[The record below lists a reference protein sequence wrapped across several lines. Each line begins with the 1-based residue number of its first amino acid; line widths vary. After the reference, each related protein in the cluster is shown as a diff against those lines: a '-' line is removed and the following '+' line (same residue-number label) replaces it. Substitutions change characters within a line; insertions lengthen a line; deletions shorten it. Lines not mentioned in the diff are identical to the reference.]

1 MKRILVTG
9 ACGSIG
15 KALVFRLL
23 NDGNKVCAFDNNE
36 DGLFHLSKEINL
48 CKSGSK
54 LKVFVGDIRDLSRLE
69 QAMEGV
75 EEVYHCA
82 ALKHVELS
90 EYNPFEALKANVN
103 GTNNIIEAAIKC
115 NVKKVLVTSSDKA
128 VNPSSTMGTTKL
140 LAEKLTISANNFSGS
155 NDIRFGCVRFGNV
168 WNTNGSVGPIFKNQI
183 LSDNDITLTDASMTR
198 FFVSKDDA
206 VSLCIDSCNSLIGG
220 EIFIS
225 DMGATSIGLIAEEFK
240 TYNSKINILQTG
252 SKAGEKLYEELFTDV
267 ESTRTFKYLNMY
279 VILPDSLEKNS
290 QKYIDLQKFYSN
302 ENPIGVALRSDSDI
316 AEKVNVKDLVSGL
329 MNES

>member
-15 KALVFRLL
+15 KALVVKLL

-36 DGLFHLSKEINL
+36 DGLFHLSKQINL
-48 CKSGSK
+48 NDDISK
-54 LKVFVGDIRDLSRLE
+54 LKVFVGDIRDLNRLE

-90 EYNPFEALKANVN
+90 EYNPFEALKTNVI
-103 GTNNIIEAAIKC
+103 GTNNIIDAAIKS
-115 NVKKVLVTSSDKA
+115 NVNKVLVTSSDKA

-140 LAEKLTISANNFSGS
+140 LAEKLTISANNYTGS
-155 NDIRFGCVRFGNV
+155 NDVRFGCVRFGNV
-168 WNTNGSVGPIFKNQI
+168 WNTNGSVGPIFKNQVI
-183 LSDNDITLTDASMTR
+183 NDNDITLTDKSMTR
-198 FFVSKDDA
+198 FFVSKNDA
-206 VSLCIDSCNSLIGG
+206 VDLCIKSCNALIGG

-225 DMGATSIGLIAEEFK
+225 DMGATSIGLIAKEFK
-240 TYNSKINILQTG
+240 NYNSKINIIETG

-267 ESTRTFKYLNMY
+267 ESTRTFKYEDMY
-279 VILPDSLEKNS
+279 VVLPDSLDKNS
-290 QKYIDLQKFYSN
+290 QKYINLQKFYNN
-302 ENPIGVALRSDSDI
+302 ESPIGVALRSDSDI
-316 AEKVNVKDLVSGL
+316 AENIDVNYLVRTL